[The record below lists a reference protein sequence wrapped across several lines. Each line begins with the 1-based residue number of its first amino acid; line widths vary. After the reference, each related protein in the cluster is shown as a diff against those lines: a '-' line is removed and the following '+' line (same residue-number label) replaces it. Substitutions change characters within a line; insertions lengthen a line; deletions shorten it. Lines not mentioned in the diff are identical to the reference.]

1 MPDEFDPNKWAVPL
15 SPLSPGGEGLG
26 GRGPHPQP
34 PTPESH
40 PLTPVL
46 SPREEGGFI
55 VTHPRYRAWLARCG
69 VTSADAALALPG
81 EVVSGHADRHVVRVE
96 LHGGSGHRVVYLK
109 REHVAGRRT
118 RLRNRLAGFGW
129 VSRSERE
136 AMTLAKL
143 EAAGLSGPQW
153 LAYGEDAAGRGF
165 LLVDELAG
173 AFELRAFL
181 ADNQLTPEDR
191 RLLAERIGRTLAEL
205 HEAGFGTPELAAKHL
220 FVHPGTLTVTPI
232 DWQTS
237 ATAAPTALTRWF
249 AALHATL
256 ADDLADPADRLRVL
270 WAYRRT
276 VRMTR
281 GRGARQERFGAV
293 VRRIVELANRL
304 AGKSSVR
311 TQRGVA
317 DVNQRLV
324 WLDGEAAV
332 AVPEVAAVW
341 PTPAVSE
348 PFYAAHGTP
357 SRQRITFADGRTAV
371 LVRTATTDPLGRL
384 TAAMRERPWRSPSA
398 TAARMLF
405 HLQRHGI
412 PAPRLLA
419 FGQRVTSLTAAES
432 FLVAELP
439 PAISSLPVVFARPEM
454 PPRERGE
461 LLRGCGRLLR
471 KLHDA
476 GCRPA
481 ADPGPDDPLF
491 LAVGDTELS
500 VEIGS
505 PFAVRLAKRVSTAAR
520 RADVRSFTARLPRT
534 DRARVLAGYEADRAA
549 RKSLARGLRAAW
561 A

>member
-1 MPDEFDPNKWAVPL
+1 MPDEFDPDKWAVPL
-15 SPLSPGGEGLG
+15 HAPADAGERRDVSPPVLPTTGGLTSRRSPG
-26 GRGPHPQP
+26 
-34 PTPESH
+34 TS
-40 PLTPVL
+40 
-46 SPREEGGFI
+46 GFL

-96 LHGGSGHRVVYLK
+96 LYGGSGQRVVYLK

-143 EAAGLSGPQW
+143 EAAGMPGPQW

-173 AFELRAFL
+173 AVELRAFL

-232 DWQTS
+232 DWQNS
-237 ATAAPTALTRWF
+237 ATADDRIRCF

-256 ADDLADPADRLRVL
+256 AEDLADRADRLRVL

-281 GRGARQERFGAV
+281 GRGAKQERFGAT
-293 VRRIVELANRL
+293 VRQIAGGAKRL

-311 TQRGVA
+311 SQWGTA
-317 DVNQRLV
+317 DVTQRLV

-332 AVPEVAAVW
+332 AIPEVAVVW
-341 PTPAVSE
+341 PTPAAAE
-348 PFYAAHGTP
+348 PFYSPHGAP
-357 SRQRITFADGRTAV
+357 SRERITFADGRSAV

-384 TAAMRERPWRSPSA
+384 TAAVRERPWRSPSA
-398 TAARMLF
+398 TAARVLF

-419 FGQRVTSLTAAES
+419 FGQRVTSRTAAES

-439 PAISSLPVVFARPEM
+439 PAVSSLAVVFARPELT
-454 PPRERGE
+454 PRQRGE
-461 LLRGCGRLLR
+461 LLRQCGRLLR
-471 KLHDA
+471 QLHDA

-491 LAVGDTELS
+491 LAVGDTDLS

-505 PFAVRLAKRVSTAAR
+505 PFAVRLAKRVSSSAR
-520 RADVRSFTARLPRT
+520 RSDLRRSVAGLSRT
-534 DRARVLAGYEADRAA
+534 DRARLLAGYEADRPA

>member
-1 MPDEFDPNKWAVPL
+1 MPDEFDPDRWAVPL
-15 SPLSPGGEGLG
+15 NPPVFAATTGSGASSAAPG
-26 GRGPHPQP
+26 GRGEDRPA
-34 PTPESH
+34 
-40 PLTPVL
+40 
-46 SPREEGGFI
+46 GFL

-109 REHVAGRRT
+109 REHVAGRRP

-143 EAAGLSGPQW
+143 EAAGMPGPQW

-173 AFELRAFL
+173 AVELRAFL

-232 DWQTS
+232 DWQNS
-237 ATAAPTALTRWF
+237 ATVEAIDRARWF

-256 ADDLADPADRLRVL
+256 ADELADPADRLRVL

-281 GRGARQERFGAV
+281 GRGAKQERFGAT
-293 VRRIVELANRL
+293 VRQIVETASRL
-304 AGKSSVR
+304 VGKSSVR
-311 TQRGVA
+311 FQRGAA
-317 DVNQRLV
+317 DVAQRLV

-332 AVPEVAAVW
+332 AIPEVAAVW
-341 PTPAVSE
+341 PTPAAGE

-357 SRQRITFADGRTAV
+357 SRERITFADGRSAV
-371 LVRTATTDPLGRL
+371 LVRTVTTDPLGRL
-384 TAAMRERPWRSPSA
+384 TAAVRERPWRSPSA
-398 TAARMLF
+398 TAARVLF

-419 FGQRVTSLTAAES
+419 FGQRVTSRTAAES

-439 PAISSLPVVFARPEM
+439 PTISSLSVVFARPEL
-454 PPRERGE
+454 PLRERGK

-471 KLHDA
+471 LLHDA

-481 ADPGPDDPLF
+481 SDPGPDDPLF
-491 LAVGDTELS
+491 LAVGDTDLS
-500 VEIGS
+500 VEVGS
-505 PFAVRLAKRVSTAAR
+505 PFAVRLVKRVSESAR
-520 RADVRSFTARLPRT
+520 RSDLRRSVAGLSRT
-534 DRARVLAGYEADRAA
+534 DRARLLAGYEADRAA